1 MGKQKSIKKR
11 TTKKAV
17 KKAAK
22 QCDTRGV
29 RWDASKKKWEV
40 TKMVG
45 GVTHRYGLFTEM
57 ADAVAA
63 RAAGDKRHGT
73 PKGSRVS
80 TPTRLKL
87 YENAPF
93 FRQSRYAGY
102 LPELLLQAR
111 AIFVERDLNP
121 GVFPC
126 AFLLTEHEVMTAL
139 TTPTEVESRMRHH
152 PNQRVTYPFTDA
164 RQLQAAKGMLFR
176 IYRPGLTDART
187 IGIQIRILV
196 WLFKLGVAKTNR
208 AQTNLRE
215 TAKLSFAPRS
225 KKPERKSRAGKKR
238 ATAALP
244 SSYSGVTLV
253 PQTEEDADE
262 GEQRATVVLPAVHGK
277 CKTVVRQCQT
287 ERGAAM
293 EYDQHCRKHGLVKRV
308 NFPTLS
314 AAKAYLEKC
323 QSQSKDDG
331 RTFFCKDPRCK
342 AAARGFKSKAKLKRH
357 ADACPARFAALDA
370 L

>member
-29 RWDASKKKWEV
+29 SWDATKKKWAV
-40 TKMVG
+40 HKCVG
-45 GVTHRYGLFTEM
+45 GVTHCYGRFTEM

-87 YENAPF
+87 YENATF
-93 FRQSRYAGY
+93 FRHARYAGY
-102 LPELLLQAR
+102 RAELLLQAR

-139 TTPTEVESRMRHH
+139 TTPTEVESRSRHM

-208 AQTNLRE
+208 AQTNLRVK
-215 TAKLSFAPRS
+215 AKLSFAPRS

-277 CKTVVRQCQT
+277 CKTVARQCQT

-293 EYDQHCRKHGLVKRV
+293 EFDQHCRKHGLVKRV

-342 AAARGFKSKAKLKRH
+342 AAARGFKSKWRLKRH